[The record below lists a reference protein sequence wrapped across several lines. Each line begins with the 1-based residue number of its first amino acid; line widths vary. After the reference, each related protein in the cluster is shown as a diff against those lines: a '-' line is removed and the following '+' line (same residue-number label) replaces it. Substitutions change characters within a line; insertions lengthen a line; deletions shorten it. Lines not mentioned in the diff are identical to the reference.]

1 VASLFTICT
10 LFPWLTFGF
19 LRTEATNG
27 NVVDVDLKMANQFES
42 VRSRPQSVPIPEQVR
57 PGPGGADYRFAMF
70 IPSLKFDVTGDFADP
85 PHYIEIWWIMPC
97 SDASIQIKIL
107 GATYPT
113 RASILEEGRTDPKD
127 ALGTIASKNL
137 VPQVFDISLKKGKKY
152 FIRVQA
158 SGGQGAFELES
169 TINRVFLD

>member
-1 VASLFTICT
+1 V
-10 LFPWLTFGF
+10 
-19 LRTEATNG
+19 
-27 NVVDVDLKMANQFES
+27 
-42 VRSRPQSVPIPEQVR
+42 
-57 PGPGGADYRFAMF
+57 F

-85 PHYIEIWWIMPC
+85 LHYIEIWWIMPC
-97 SDASIQIKIL
+97 SDASIQVKIL

-158 SGGQGAFELES
+158 FRSTSTTLPLVASVLRNPNVNHGKSVQIVKSDATFPPCLMFTSAGQPTSNWNVQAALFF
-169 TINRVFLD
+169 RRR